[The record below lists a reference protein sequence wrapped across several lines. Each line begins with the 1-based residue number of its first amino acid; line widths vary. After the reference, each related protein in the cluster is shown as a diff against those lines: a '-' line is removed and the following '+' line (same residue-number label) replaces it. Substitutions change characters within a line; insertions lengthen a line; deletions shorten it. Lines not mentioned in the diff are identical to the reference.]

1 MTRHRRIGT
10 FRWLIL
16 SQMKAIH
23 LKEFWEV
30 LVSRQQ
36 AKTVFAIAQKEKF
49 QLWNL
54 ILKELSFLQ
63 VLLLMNYFVK
73 WFAQFGKVFKITNLK
88 DNFFKN
94 LIKQVIVGRKQLV

>member
-1 MTRHRRIGT
+1 
-10 FRWLIL
+10 
-16 SQMKAIH
+16 MKAIH

-36 AKTVFAIAQKEKF
+36 AKTVFAIAQKENFNVEFDFEEIKF
-49 QLWNL
+49 LASSFAD
-54 ILKELSFLQ
+54 ELFA
-63 VLLLMNYFVK
+63 K

-94 LIKQVIVGRKQLV
+94 LIKQVIVGRKQLA